1 MSSFHASNSQYGYV
15 ISVCYT
21 KFWAENRNRPS
32 YLSAYNCYSHA
43 TPYVKT
49 HAAVEYTNT
58 YGGCFDG
65 ETGKNITL
73 ETERIDSASSH
84 AARALHS
91 QKGCS
96 GQLPIKQI
104 QKSLIKVKLIFTTNV
119 QNLSAA
125 AGERRGEGMHT
136 V

>member
-1 MSSFHASNSQYGYV
+1 MV
-15 ISVCYT
+15 TLSVCYT
-21 KFWAENRNRPS
+21 KFWEENRNRPS
-32 YLSAYNCYSHA
+32 YLSAYNCYSYA
-43 TPYVKT
+43 TPYLKT
-49 HAAVEYTNT
+49 HAAGEYTNT

-96 GQLPIKQI
+96 GQLQIKQI
-104 QKSLIKVKLIFTTNV
+104 QKKPHQGQI
-119 QNLSAA
+119 NLNNECPEFISCSWRMT
-125 AGERRGEGMHT
+125 RRGHAHR
-136 V
+136 VAY